1 MNKVTQLFTLLAL
14 TSACGST
21 TVIKQD
27 APDTSTSTATST
39 DPTVGVQGPSK
50 VVPVD
55 ATTWHN
61 TSTATSTNTS
71 TNTSTGGAGAGGS
84 AGAVSPDSGGE
95 GGEGAAPTFPTGGAT
110 TVTGGSSGEL
120 GGEGGGIL
128 PTTGGSAGA
137 VTGGTGPLLE
147 GGSGGEVPELV
158 PVMQRSTLLPDGM
171 LVPVMFTAGDFTVQN
186 NLGRT
191 VYGPVVVGG
200 DLSLAD
206 TVVVVGIDDECNG
219 GHTERDALI
228 VNGSI
233 TGASADRW
241 GNIRAGGVIDIDSE
255 FPTACGSVFPESVE
269 LPIDIS
275 SLHDVLLAQSEHLAT
290 LDPNGSVTENLSPT
304 QIPGLSLNGTDD
316 HINVFLMTSDQLR
329 EALHVDV
336 ITPVESTTI
345 INVTGEHVVLKT
357 FDAYSYEQCKENS
370 SRCKNIL
377 WNLPDALS
385 VTVSG
390 DTAGVYIQGTI
401 LAPKATFNSGTV
413 RMTMHGSILVNVA
426 TWAKSVT
433 LGNDIGAQSY
443 PFTGQ
448 LCNDDSPY
456 PCTTWH

>member
-27 APDTSTSTATST
+27 APDTSTST

-71 TNTSTGGAGAGGS
+71 TGGAGAGGS

-95 GGEGAAPTFPTGGAT
+95 GGEGATGTLPTGGAT

-120 GGEGGGIL
+120 GGESGGIL
-128 PTTGGSAGA
+128 PETGGSSGA

-158 PVMQRSTLLPDGM
+158 PVTKRSTLLPDGM

-206 TVVVVGIDDECNG
+206 TVVVVGTRDECSG

-233 TGASADRW
+233 TGASDENW
-241 GNIRAGGVIDIDSE
+241 GNIRAGGVIGPDVT
-255 FPTACGSVFPESVE
+255 TACGSRFPESVE

-290 LDPNGSVTENLSPT
+290 LVPNESVTVTENLS
-304 QIPGLSLNGTDD
+304 LKGTDD

-357 FDAYSYEQCKENS
+357 FDAYSYEQCMKNS

-390 DTAGVYIQGTI
+390 DTSDVYIQGTI

-413 RMTMHGSILVNVA
+413 RMIIHGSILVNVA
-426 TWAKSVT
+426 TWAKCVS
-433 LGNDIGAQSY
+433 LGEEVGSQSY

-448 LCNDDSPY
+448 LCNDVSPY

>member
-71 TNTSTGGAGAGGS
+71 TGGTGAGGS

-95 GGEGAAPTFPTGGAT
+95 GGEGAAPTLPTGGAT

-158 PVMQRSTLLPDGM
+158 PVTQRSTLLPDGM
-171 LVPVMFTAGDFTVQN
+171 QVPAVFTAGDFTVQN

-206 TVVVVGIDDECNG
+206 TVVVMGIGNECSSIG

-233 TGASADRW
+233 TGASDENW
-241 GNIRAGGVIDIDSE
+241 GNIRAGGVIGPDVT
-255 FPTACGSVFPESVE
+255 TACGSEFPESVE

-290 LDPNGSVTENLSPT
+290 LDPNGSVTVTEN
-304 QIPGLSLNGTDD
+304 LSLNGTDD

-357 FDAYSYEQCKENS
+357 FDANLGEQCKENS
-370 SRCKNIL
+370 SRCRNVL
-377 WNLPDALS
+377 WNFPDALS
-385 VTVSG
+385 ITVTTSIIVG
-390 DTAGVYIQGTI
+390 GTI
-401 LAPKATFNSGTV
+401 LAPRAAFVNTEGITY
-413 RMTMHGSILVNVA
+413 MYGSMLLEQA
-426 TWAKSVT
+426 TWSVT
-433 LGNDIGAQSY
+433 NVHEDY
-443 PFTGQ
+443 PFSGE
-448 LCNDDSPY
+448 LCNDDSAY

>member
-1 MNKVTQLFTLLAL
+1 MNKVTQLFTLVLL
-14 TSACGST
+14 TGCGSA

-27 APDTSTSTATST
+27 APDTSTSTST

-71 TNTSTGGAGAGGS
+71 TGGAGAEGS
-84 AGAVSPDSGGE
+84 AGAVSPDSGGKE
-95 GGEGAAPTFPTGGAT
+95 EREPLRLSRQEEQRRSLEEAL
-110 TVTGGSSGEL
+110 VNL
-120 GGEGGGIL
+120 GVRVVES

-147 GGSGGEVPELV
+147 GGSGGEAPELV
-158 PVMQRSTLLPDGM
+158 PVTQRSTLLPDGM

-186 NLGRT
+186 NLGRE

-200 DLSLAD
+200 KLSLAD
-206 TVVVVGIDDECNG
+206 TVVVVGTRDECSG

-228 VNGSI
+228 VNNSI

-241 GNIRAGGVIDIDSE
+241 GNIRAGGVIGPDVI
-255 FPTACGSVFPESVE
+255 TACGSVFPESAE

-290 LDPNGSVTENLSPT
+290 LDPNGSVTENLS
-304 QIPGLSLNGTDD
+304 LNGADD

-413 RMTMHGSILVNVA
+413 RMTIHGSILVNVA
-426 TWAKSVT
+426 TWAKGVT